1 MEQLSLPAY
10 SYKLKDSEG
19 KTFILDQVRR
29 KYVVLT
35 PEEWVRQHII
45 HLLHAHLHYPLALMS
60 VERGTKYNT
69 LQKRTDLRVYSSQGA
84 PLLLVECKAPHVPI
98 TEATV
103 RQVVVYN
110 QTICASYLM
119 VSNGREHYC
128 WQVQPGTN
136 KMTPIAILPSF
147 KEIGQK
153 TEQL

>member
-1 MEQLSLPAY
+1 MPAY

-45 HLLHAHLHYPLALMS
+45 HLLHAHLQYPLALMS

-69 LQKRTDLRVYSSQGA
+69 LQKRTDLRVYSSAGK

-98 TEATV
+98 TQATV
-103 RQVVVYN
+103 SQVAVYN
-110 QTICASYLM
+110 QTIAAPYLM

-128 WQVQPGTN
+128 WQVEAITN
-136 KMTPIAILPSF
+136 KITPISVLPSF
-147 KEIGQK
+147 QEISQK
-153 TEQL
+153 MEQAGN